1 MIELGYVVIALVAVV
16 AVPLGFSLAYHLLKR
31 ALKEGNTAGTPE
43 HIAYGLLSI
52 IARVEGKS
60 LTAGSAGTNPDRK
73 WILDTFA
80 ECMEA
85 TKNPE
90 TRLNR
95 QAKL

>member
-1 MIELGYVVIALVAVV
+1 MVELGYVVVALVAVV
-16 AVPLGFSLAYHLLKR
+16 AVPLGFALAYNVVKR
-31 ALKEGNTAGTPE
+31 AQSSTAGTPE
-43 HIAYGLLSI
+43 HIAYGLLGV

-60 LTAGSAGTNPDRK
+60 LTAGSAGTDPDRM

-85 TKNPE
+85 TRNPE

-95 QAKL
+95 QAKP